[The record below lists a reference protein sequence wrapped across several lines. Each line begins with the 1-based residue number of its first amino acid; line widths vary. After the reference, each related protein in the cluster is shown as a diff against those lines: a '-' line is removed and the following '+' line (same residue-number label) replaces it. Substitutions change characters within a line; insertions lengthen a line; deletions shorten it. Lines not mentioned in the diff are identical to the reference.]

1 MCLFL
6 LFDVCFRKNC
16 STLPIY
22 YSFLYGEKDVVL
34 HRDLIVTLND
44 TIMKRFGLFLLKN
57 NIHLMTLVFLGWAVW
72 AACNWQELVLVQ
84 KLVMG
89 MYAWLIV
96 HEYEE
101 GYKGKF
107 LALFSRVLGRDISQG
122 TPGASHLAQAVY
134 ITVLFTLP
142 LLFPNQLWL
151 AFPVFILGIFEGFVH
166 TMGIFVFKLG
176 KPSPGWY
183 TAAGMCAF
191 SIWSLVVLNRNVE
204 YDGIQWLWAMLYYVA
219 MFACLELWFQ
229 HLIGSSLPYFASKMR
244 AYIKQA
250 FDNK

>member
-72 AACNWQELVLVQ
+72 ADCNWQELVLVQ

-122 TPGASHLAQAVY
+122 TPGASHLAQA
-134 ITVLFTLP
+134 
-142 LLFPNQLWL
+142 
-151 AFPVFILGIFEGFVH
+151 
-166 TMGIFVFKLG
+166 
-176 KPSPGWY
+176 
-183 TAAGMCAF
+183 AA
-191 SIWSLVVLNRNVE
+191 
-204 YDGIQWLWAMLYYVA
+204 
-219 MFACLELWFQ
+219 
-229 HLIGSSLPYFASKMR
+229 SSLLSERPRPVPRPIPPGPRLPIRPGRKERRPRSCPGRPGHNVPGPWGPEDSHPGPMR
-244 AYIKQA
+244 LFFSRQRRLWIR
-250 FDNK
+250 